1 MKRCT
6 ELFLTLHT
14 GAGITSKCVA
24 VRGDNSKYQKKTRL
38 SLRTLLEFAV
48 LVDKKFFASK
58 CGAAV
63 AENKIRIYEL

>member
-14 GAGITSKCVA
+14 GAGITSKRVA

-38 SLRTLLEFAV
+38 SLRPLLEFA
-48 LVDKKFFASK
+48 LLAD
-58 CGAAV
+58 
-63 AENKIRIYEL
+63 